1 MSRSRRNI
9 ARRLGEGSGSK
20 AKWYWLWLSFAVILL
35 DLFSKYLAVKFLD
48 LHTAVGVF
56 PGFNFYLAHNK
67 GSAFSFLAEAGGWQ
81 HWFFIVIA
89 IILSILILIWMGR
102 MSVSQRWG
110 LAGLSLILSGAIGN
124 AINRLYSGYVI
135 DFVDLYIKSYHWPTF
150 NIADMAIC
158 LGVIFLII
166 NEGSKGA

>member
-1 MSRSRRNI
+1 MSKSRRNI
-9 ARRLGEGSGSK
+9 ARRLGEGSGSR
-20 AKWYWLWLSFAVILL
+20 AKWYWLWLSFVVILL

-48 LHTAVGVF
+48 LHKAVGVF

-158 LGVIFLII
+158 FGVIFLII